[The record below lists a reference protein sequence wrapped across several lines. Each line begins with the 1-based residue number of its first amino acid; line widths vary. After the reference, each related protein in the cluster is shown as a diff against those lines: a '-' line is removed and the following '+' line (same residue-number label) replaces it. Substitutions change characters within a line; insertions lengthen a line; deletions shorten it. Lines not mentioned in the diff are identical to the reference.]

1 VISAQG
7 KRLAILERAEQG
19 KALNFGLGELKQGV
33 LFLEPIEALYL
44 HEIKGFEAENIEALL
59 ESVEGSLDKYIVFR
73 DLSTRGYKTG
83 FRSGPKGQPQR
94 PNEYR
99 GQKAQFLGKKI
110 SGVASKGLVVCE
122 GGIDLYSKY
131 WFGQHGVYKREG
143 LGNALVLDQFEAEF
157 LKNLGLLKYSGKLKK
172 IRYFDEY
179 LRIYSEWRGLGF
191 IPKSGFKFG
200 GDFRIYF
207 PGTTPSEFE
216 HSKHVMQVFPER
228 YTIEAGEWARAVRIS
243 HGIRKTFIL
252 AIPELVSKL
261 PFRPDM
267 FAEREGAG
275 YAVKV
280 FYESDV
286 ISGRALHSALS
297 YCAEKGIRM
306 LIAIV
311 DRDTSVSYYT
321 VERVILEGS
330 KNMYFEIGWF
340 RP

>member
-7 KRLAILERAEQG
+7 KKLVLSERAEQS
-19 KALNFGLGELKQGV
+19 KALNFGLGELKGGI
-33 LFLEPIEALYL
+33 LYLEPVEALYL
-44 HEIKGFEAENIEALL
+44 HEIKGFEAENIGTLL
-59 ESVEGSLDKYIVFR
+59 ESVEGLLDKYIVFR
-73 DLSTRGYKTG
+73 DLSTRGYRTG
-83 FRSGPKGQPQR
+83 FRAGPAGQPTK
-94 PNEYR
+94 PSEYR
-99 GQKAQFLGKKI
+99 GQKASFQGKAI
-110 SGVASKGLVVCE
+110 RGAASKGLVICE
-122 GGIDLYSKY
+122 GGIDLYGKY

-143 LGNALVLDQFEAEF
+143 LGSALILDQFEAEF
-157 LKNLGLLKYSGKLKK
+157 LKKLGLLKYSGKLKK

-179 LRIYSEWRGLGF
+179 FKIYTEWRSLGF
-191 IPKSGFKFG
+191 IPKAGFKFG

-216 HSKHVMQVFPER
+216 HSKHVMQVFPEK
-228 YTIEAGEWARAVRIS
+228 YTIGAGEWARAVRIS

-252 AIPELVSKL
+252 AIPELVSRV
-261 PFRPDM
+261 PFKPDM

-280 FYESDV
+280 FYESDI

-297 YCAEKGIRM
+297 YCAEKGIKM

-321 VERVILEGS
+321 VERVLLEGS